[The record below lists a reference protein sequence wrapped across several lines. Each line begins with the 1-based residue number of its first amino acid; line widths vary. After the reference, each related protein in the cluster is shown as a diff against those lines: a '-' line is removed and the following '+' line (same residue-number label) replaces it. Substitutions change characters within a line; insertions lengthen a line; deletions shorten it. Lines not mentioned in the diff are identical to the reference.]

1 MANLMLLLEQRHWL
15 RERVMRAFSA
25 EPKLFA
31 RMLAT
36 HVGAISPLDLAEN
49 GLALGWKLLRV

>member
-1 MANLMLLLEQRHWL
+1 MADLMLLLEHRHRL
-15 RERVMRAFSA
+15 RARVMRAFAS

-36 HVGAISPLDLAEN
+36 HVGAISPLGLAEN
-49 GLALGWKLLRV
+49 GLALGWKLLAV